1 VGKLNPKQ
9 SIRDARRNIHLQH
22 LLEAAER
29 VFAARGY
36 TGTRMQE
43 VASEAGLALA
53 TVYELVDSKEDLY
66 AEIHRLRGRA
76 LLEQAGKSAVGATG
90 ALDALLRGVAAY
102 GSFLMEHSDYLKIL
116 LRESQP
122 WALNPEFPSKE
133 QGRQWREGLELT
145 VAMFDAAI
153 AERSLVAQKRETPQ
167 LLARLMIAAHQV
179 YLGSWVDGG
188 MSEPPA
194 ELIGRMQEHVTRVF
208 GIRRKRNLHAAI
220 RS

>member
-1 VGKLNPKQ
+1 MGTLNPKQ
-9 SIRDARRNIHLQH
+9 SIRHARRNIHLQH

-36 TGTRMQE
+36 AGTHMQE

-53 TVYELVDSKEDLY
+53 TVYDLVDSKEDLY
-66 AEIHRLRGRA
+66 AEIHRLRGSA
-76 LLEQAGKSAVGATG
+76 LLEQAARSAQGATG

-102 GSFLMEHSDYLKIL
+102 GEFLVEHSDYLKIL

-122 WALNPEFPSKE
+122 WALTPQFPSKE

-153 AERSLVAQKRETPQ
+153 RERSLVAEKPE

-179 YLGSWVDGG
+179 YLGCWVDGG

-194 ELIGRMQEHVTRVF
+194 ELIARMQEHVTRVF
-208 GIRRKRNLHAAI
+208 GIRRKRIVHAAI

>member
-1 VGKLNPKQ
+1 VGTLNPKQ
-9 SIRDARRNIHLQH
+9 SIRDARRTIHLQH

-36 TGTRMQE
+36 AGTRMQE
-43 VASEAGLALA
+43 VAGEAGLALA
-53 TVYELVDSKEDLY
+53 TVYDLVDSKEELY

-76 LLEQAGKSAVGATG
+76 LLERAAKSAQGATG

-102 GSFLMEHSDYLKIL
+102 GEFLVEHSDYLKLL

-122 WALNPEFPSKE
+122 WALTPRFASKE
-133 QGRQWREGLELT
+133 QTRQWREGLELT

-153 AERSLVAQKRETPQ
+153 TERSERSLVAEAPE

-179 YLGSWVDGG
+179 YLGCWVDGG

-194 ELIGRMQEHVTRVF
+194 ELIARMQEHVTRVF
-208 GIRRKRNLHAAI
+208 GIRRKRIHHAAI